1 MKRRRG
7 IALVMTLL
15 ILALVVVL
23 AGQLAFVVG
32 VDSRLSR
39 NQLADTKNFALS
51 YGGVELAKT
60 FLRSDFDEQ
69 ESAFDSHRDLW
80 ADPAETG
87 QAIGGEGDPQVHIVI
102 EPEEGKLNLN
112 LLVREDTR
120 EMCEQ
125 LAKQVLVALGY
136 DENLYEPLVEN
147 IDAVTGEGEIPL
159 PTIYDI
165 ISDDIPY
172 EMVVG
177 DSLGLIE
184 LNLLPDADEVIGL
197 DEVFSVLSTGDL
209 NVNVIHE
216 LVFEAMCTVLP
227 DSVTAGTEPGELA
240 GNYVEFRG
248 GPGEEGEDI
257 TEVKGLAA
265 VDGFDQ
271 AKFTSFL
278 EQEDGD
284 DVAAVLRS
292 LLVVDSVTFKVIIT
306 AENDD
311 LTGKT
316 EAYIRREAEEGRCR
330 LLFWKELETPPGSR

>member
-15 ILALVVVL
+15 ILALVIVL

-60 FLRSDFDEQ
+60 FLRSDFEEQ
-69 ESAFDSHRDLW
+69 ESAFDGHRDLW

-87 QAIGGEGDPQVHIVI
+87 QAIGEEGDAQVNLRI

-112 LLVREDTR
+112 LLVREDTK
-120 EMCEQ
+120 EMCEPLTQ
-125 LAKQVLVALGY
+125 QILVALGY
-136 DENLYEPLVEN
+136 DENLYEPLLEN
-147 IDAVTGEGEIPL
+147 IDAATGGGEKPL

-165 ISDDIPY
+165 ISDEIPY

-184 LNLLPDADEVIGL
+184 LNLLPDADEVVGL
-197 DEVFSVLSTGDL
+197 NEVFSVLSTGDL
-209 NVNVIHE
+209 NVNVIHK
-216 LVFEAMCTVLP
+216 LVFQAICTVLP
-227 DSVTAGTEPGELA
+227 DSVTAGTEPANLADKYVDYRGEP
-240 GNYVEFRG
+240 G
-248 GPGEEGEDI
+248 GEGEDI
-257 TEVKGLAA
+257 TEVKDLAN
-265 VDGFDQ
+265 VEGFEQ
-271 AKFTSFL
+271 TKFTAFL
-278 EQEDGD
+278 EGEDGD
-284 DVAAVLRS
+284 DPPAVLRS
-292 LLVVDSVTFKVIIT
+292 LFVVDSITFKVTIT
-306 AENDD
+306 SNSDD
-311 LTGKT
+311 LQSTT